1 MATIPRAPG
10 GGSASRRGLPSTG
23 CSGFA
28 FRLVP
33 PRSVLPKP
41 TQAQLASGEAKHNKC
56 SASQTGA
63 RVPPPTLLPLKSP
76 APPYPVSAG
85 RSCDRPP
92 LPGWRQRRCRARHQR
107 PACGKSYPREQ
118 STRKR
123 RRRKRRKMSVPAP
136 HGEGCSQHLHL
147 IPLPCRP
154 GSCPRNP
161 QPSIPPAPLSPEDVP
176 GREQRDTQGQPQGQP
191 VLQPAHTQRRG
202 PPCPAPQ
209 GDRRGQ
215 DATDHIRATGTSL
228 DDGGHWARGREAE
241 MRLLGT
247 GGRARC
253 PQPHS
258 PSTLSTCSRASSPTP
273 LRARQV

>member
-1 MATIPRAPG
+1 
-10 GGSASRRGLPSTG
+10 
-23 CSGFA
+23 
-28 FRLVP
+28 
-33 PRSVLPKP
+33 
-41 TQAQLASGEAKHNKC
+41 
-56 SASQTGA
+56 
-63 RVPPPTLLPLKSP
+63 
-76 APPYPVSAG
+76 
-85 RSCDRPP
+85 
-92 LPGWRQRRCRARHQR
+92 
-107 PACGKSYPREQ
+107 
-118 STRKR
+118 
-123 RRRKRRKMSVPAP
+123 MSVPAP

-147 IPLPCRP
+147 IPLPRRP